1 MRGVQDAFGI
11 VVFAVVG
18 VGAVI
23 ALITFATSPALYRQI
38 GRGPMSINED
48 GGDRARPA
56 GGGLA
61 PGSAAERDAEIRQM
75 LAASNERRARRGQA
89 PLDVESELRRL
100 TAPSVDP
107 ALREEVRALVVARNE
122 RRARAGSEPLDV
134 DAEVARQL
142 ADLAGA

>member
-1 MRGVQDAFGI
+1 
-11 VVFAVVG
+11 
-18 VGAVI
+18 
-23 ALITFATSPALYRQI
+23 
-38 GRGPMSINED
+38 
-48 GGDRARPA
+48 
-56 GGGLA
+56 
-61 PGSAAERDAEIRQM
+61 M

-107 ALREEVRALVVARNE
+107 ALREEVRTLVVARNE